1 MDLKNEMILMVG
13 CVLWTIRRDQ
23 RGVSNIIVVV
33 LGLVIIVIITSNV
46 ILWSYEMNQLDW
58 EKMRED
64 IAIVGVTRVG
74 DVWSYDASGYS
85 LGGSTSWVSGSV
97 SNLTSDDGVYMAFRS
112 YFSGTDTSDFVGDN
126 TSDVDSS
133 ADKGIHSNFP
143 AQQAGPDGV
152 MDTLSESN
160 TAVEQWVSP
169 TGYEDPGNEWSDET
183 NAYDDDTGTGAVDD
197 VLGGYAW
204 SQYLVLTHSA
214 ITCGKIQYYIGREF
228 TDLNQVETDIY
239 NGTWTNVYSGAG
251 TWNSWT
257 NVTFTETSVTKMRF
271 RFFNNHPVQPR
282 MAYVYEADF
291 LQSAASANYELDL
304 EVQWTSVDYDETN
317 EELFIYAG
325 NLGTED
331 LRVDYWTGSTW
342 SNLLT
347 DLTANNWNNVS
358 VSLTSTTF
366 TIRFKG
372 GNETGD
378 ATQDSWDI
386 DATLLHVWSD
396 EYTSEVEFTGSSNM
410 ENWSQLN
417 WTVDSAW
424 TTGSVSVT
432 LQLYNYTL
440 DGYPTSGNGY
450 MIYTSDST
458 PNTDETK
465 SQTIN
470 VNPVHFRNATGYWK
484 IRVNGVK
491 TTDTQFDS
499 KVDWIEFKVVKP
511 TGTIFTFENGGSLTC
526 HLVSLWVINSTVH
539 KHYDVN
545 VFVNS
550 GETLLCS
557 RMDIILPGG
566 QYTVKVVT
574 ERGNIAVYSGS

>member
-1 MDLKNEMILMVG
+1 MISMAG
-13 CVLWTIRRDQ
+13 CMLSTIRRDQ

-33 LGLVIIVIITSNV
+33 LGLVIVVIITSNV

-58 EKMRED
+58 EKMREN

-74 DVWSYDASGYS
+74 DVWSCNASGYT

-97 SNLTSDDGVYMAFRS
+97 SNLASDDGVYMTFRS
-112 YFSGTDTSDFVGDN
+112 YYSGTDTSDFVDNN

-133 ADKGIHSNFP
+133 AGKGTHSNFP

-152 MDTLSESN
+152 MGTLLEGN

-169 TGYEDPGNEWSDET
+169 TGYEDPGNDWLDET

-204 SQYLVLTHSA
+204 SQFLVLTRSA
-214 ITCGKIQYYIGREF
+214 ITCGKIKYYIGREF
-228 TDLNQVETDIY
+228 TDVNQVETDIY

-271 RFFNNHPVQPR
+271 RFFNNNPVQAR

-291 LQSAASANYELDL
+291 LQSAASVNYELDL

-317 EELFIYAG
+317 EELRIYAG
-325 NLGTED
+325 DTGTED

-347 DLTANNWNNVS
+347 DLTANNWSNVS

-378 ATQDSWDI
+378 AFQDSWDI
-386 DATLLHVWSD
+386 DVTLLHVWSD

-417 WTVDSAW
+417 WTANSAW

-440 DGYPTSGNGY
+440 DGYPASGNGC
-450 MIYTSDST
+450 MTYTSDST
-458 PNTDETK
+458 PNTDETE

-470 VNPVHFRNATGYWK
+470 VNPAHFRNATGYWK
-484 IRVNGVK
+484 MKVKGVK

-499 KVDWIEFKVVKP
+499 EVDWIEFKVVKP
-511 TGTIFTFENGGSLTC
+511 TGIILTFENGGSLTC

-539 KHYDVN
+539 EHYDMS

-550 GETLLCS
+550 GDTLSYS
-557 RMDIILPGG
+557 RMDTILPSG

-574 ERGNIAVYSGS
+574 ERGNIAVYSGN

>member
-1 MDLKNEMILMVG
+1 MISMAG
-13 CVLWTIRRDQ
+13 CMLSTIRRDQ

-33 LGLVIIVIITSNV
+33 LGLVIVVIITSNV

-58 EKMRED
+58 EKMKEN

-74 DVWSYDASGYS
+74 DVWSYNASEYS
-85 LGGSTSWVSGSV
+85 LGGSTSWVSGSI
-97 SNLTSDDGVYMAFRS
+97 SDLTSDDGVYMTFRS
-112 YFSGTDTSDFVGDN
+112 YYSGTDTLDFVDNN

-133 ADKGIHSNFP
+133 ADKGTHSNFP
-143 AQQAGPDGV
+143 AQQAGPDGIT
-152 MDTLSESN
+152 DTLLEGN

-169 TGYEDPGNEWSDET
+169 TGYEDLGNEWLDET
-183 NAYDDDTGTGAVDD
+183 NAYDDDTGTGAMDD
-197 VLGGYAW
+197 VPGGDTW
-204 SQYLVLTHSA
+204 SQYLVLTHGV

-228 TDLNQVETDIY
+228 TDVNQVETDIY

-271 RFFNNHPVQPR
+271 RFFNNHPVQSR

-291 LQSAASANYELDL
+291 LQSAASVNYELDL

-317 EELFIYAG
+317 EELCIYAG
-325 NLGTED
+325 GTGTED

-358 VSLTSTTF
+358 VSLTSATF

-372 GNETGD
+372 GSEIGD
-378 ATQDSWDI
+378 AFQDSWDI
-386 DATLLHVWSD
+386 DVTLLHVWSD

-417 WTVDSAW
+417 WTVNSAW

-450 MIYTSDST
+450 TAYTSDST
-458 PNTDETK
+458 PNTDETE

-470 VNPVHFRNATGYWK
+470 VNPTHFRNATGYWK
-484 IRVNGVK
+484 MKVKGVK

-499 KVDWIEFKVVKP
+499 KIDWIEFKVAKT

-526 HLVSLWVINSTVH
+526 HLVSLWTINSTVH
-539 KHYDVN
+539 ERHDMS

-550 GETLLCS
+550 GDTLSYS
-557 RMDIILPGG
+557 RMDIILSSG

-574 ERGNIAVYSGS
+574 ARGNIAVYSGN

>member
-1 MDLKNEMILMVG
+1 M
-13 CVLWTIRRDQ
+13 LWTIRRDQ

-58 EKMRED
+58 EKMKEN

-74 DVWSYDASGYS
+74 DVWLYNASGYT
-85 LGGSTSWVSGSV
+85 LGGSTSWMSGSV
-97 SNLTSDDGVYMAFRS
+97 SNLTSDDGVYMTFRS
-112 YFSGTDTSDFVGDN
+112 YFSETDTSDFVGNN

-133 ADKGIHSNFP
+133 ADKGTHSSFS
-143 AQQAGPDGV
+143 AQQAGPDGI

-160 TAVEQWVSP
+160 TAAEQWVSP
-169 TGYEDPGNEWSDET
+169 TGYEDPGNKWWDET
-183 NAYDDDTGTGAVDD
+183 NAYDDNTGTYAVDD
-197 VLGGYAW
+197 VPGGDTW

-214 ITCGKIQYYIGREF
+214 ITCGKIQYYIGREH
-228 TDLNQVETDIY
+228 TDVNQVEIDIY
-239 NGTWTNVYSGAG
+239 NSTWTNVYNGAG
-251 TWNSWT
+251 TWNAWT
-257 NVTFTETSVTKMRF
+257 NVSFTETSVTKMRF
-271 RFFNNHPVQPR
+271 KFYNDHPVQSR
-282 MAYVYEADF
+282 MAYVYEVDF

-317 EELFIYAG
+317 EELCIYARG
-325 NLGTED
+325 MGIED

-347 DLTANNWNNVS
+347 DLTANNWYNVS
-358 VSLTSTTF
+358 VSLTSATF

-372 GNETGD
+372 GSETGD
-378 ATQDSWDI
+378 TSQDSWDI
-386 DATLLHVWSD
+386 DVTLLHVWSD
-396 EYTSEVEFTGSSNM
+396 EYTSEVEFTGLSNM

-424 TTGSVSVT
+424 TIGSVSVT

-440 DGYPTSGNGY
+440 DGYPASGNGY
-450 MIYTSDST
+450 MAYTSDGT

-465 SQTIN
+465 SQTID
-470 VNPVHFRNATGYWK
+470 VNPAHFRNATGYWK
-484 IRVNGVK
+484 MKVKGVK

-499 KVDWIEFKVVKP
+499 KVDWIEFKVEKT

-539 KHYDVN
+539 EHYDMS
-545 VFVNS
+545 VFVNC
-550 GETLLCS
+550 GDTLSYS
-557 RMDIILPGG
+557 RMDIILPTG
-566 QYTVKVVT
+566 QYMVKVVT
-574 ERGNIAVYSGS
+574 ERGNVAVYSGS

>member
-1 MDLKNEMILMVG
+1 M
-13 CVLWTIRRDQ
+13 LWTIRRDQ

-33 LGLVIIVIITSNV
+33 LGLVIVVIIMSNV

-58 EKMRED
+58 EKMKEN
-64 IAIVGVTRVG
+64 IAIVGVTRIG
-74 DVWSYDASGYS
+74 DVWSYNASGYT

-97 SNLTSDDGVYMAFRS
+97 SDLTSDDGVYMTFRS
-112 YFSGTDTSDFVGDN
+112 YYSGTDTSDFVDN
-126 TSDVDSS
+126 STSDVDSS
-133 ADKGIHSNFP
+133 AGKGTHSNFP

-152 MDTLSESN
+152 MDTLLEGN

-169 TGYEDPGNEWSDET
+169 TGYEDLGNEWSDET
-183 NAYDDDTGTGAVDD
+183 KAYDDDTGTGAVDD
-197 VLGGYAW
+197 VPGGYAW
-204 SQYLVLTHSA
+204 SQYLVLTHSV
-214 ITCGKIQYYIGREF
+214 ITCGKIQYYVGREF
-228 TDLNQVETDIY
+228 TDVNQVETDIY

-271 RFFNNHPVQPR
+271 RFFNNHPVQSR
-282 MAYVYEADF
+282 MVYVYEADF
-291 LQSAASANYELDL
+291 LQSAASANYELGL

-317 EELFIYAG
+317 EELCIYAG
-325 NLGTED
+325 AMGTED

-366 TIRFKG
+366 AIRFKG

-378 ATQDSWDI
+378 AFQDSWDI
-386 DATLLHVWSD
+386 DVTLLHVWSD

-417 WTVDSAW
+417 WTVNSAW

-440 DGYPTSGNGY
+440 DGYPASGNGY
-450 MIYTSDST
+450 MTYTSNGT

-465 SQTIN
+465 SQMIN
-470 VNPVHFRNATGYWK
+470 VNPTHFRNATGYWK
-484 IRVNGVK
+484 MKVKGVK

-499 KVDWIEFKVVKP
+499 KVDWIEFKAVKP
-511 TGTIFTFENGGSLTC
+511 TGTTFTFENGGSLTC

-539 KHYDVN
+539 EHYDMS

-550 GETLLCS
+550 GDTLSYS
-557 RMDIILPGG
+557 RVDIILPNG
-566 QYTVKVVT
+566 QYTVKAVT